1 MSEDRHGD
9 EDSATEEVM
18 ETVFGELSE
27 SFQLNTLIIV
37 KHIFIIDNIYEN
49 DVLK

>member
-27 SFQLNTLIIV
+27 SFQLNTLIV
-37 KHIFIIDNIYEN
+37 KHIFNIDNIYEN